1 MISHNLSFL
10 EWSEHR
16 FQGKMTLTHG
26 LEPNAAAKTDFQPKR
41 RQVEYHNSG
50 LKEPYVRRPKRL
62 RPSLTPDHAE
72 CQCTLGLSS
81 TLKWLKWLTDS
92 KNSWFPGKFFLRIII
107 NIKKLNRNLK
117 QKGGSGLKLFDG
129 ATRGGRVCYRWS
141 GMAFTYQA
149 SRSVFLERRRRDH
162 FFAGSENQLG
172 ACESYHFMRRRE
184 FLTLVSCWFS
194 CYHDSRSNLCPECV

>member
-1 MISHNLSFL
+1 
-10 EWSEHR
+10 
-16 FQGKMTLTHG
+16 MTLTHG

-81 TLKWLKWLTDS
+81 TLKWLKRLNDS

-107 NIKKLNRNLK
+107 NIKKLNRNLTLAE
-117 QKGGSGLKLFDG
+117 GG
-129 ATRGGRVCYRWS
+129 VCSETIRW
-141 GMAFTYQA
+141 G
-149 SRSVFLERRRRDH
+149 H
-162 FFAGSENQLG
+162 
-172 ACESYHFMRRRE
+172 
-184 FLTLVSCWFS
+184 
-194 CYHDSRSNLCPECV
+194 